1 MFKAFSLVWCILML
15 HCILQAQNVLTLD
28 EAIKI
33 GLEKNY
39 AIKLAQNASMINT
52 SNNTMGNAGMLPVV
66 ALNFGQTFN
75 INNTKQEFFSGD
87 KREGNNVNTNV
98 GNANIQANWTV
109 FNGMQMFINK
119 DRLDALQNI
128 GMLQLQFQ
136 IETITAQIM
145 AQYFDIEQ
153 QEKRIDIIKEAI
165 NISKERIQLA
175 KVRESLGSGS
185 GLAIIQ
191 AEVDINA
198 DSSLLIQQQLVLKN
212 MKVGLNELLVRSP
225 DTDFKTQPSPDFK
238 PLSLE
243 ELLSST
249 MTRNKL
255 LEIAEKNIALAN
267 LNIKQREANKY
278 PTLDINAGYNFSR
291 LNAEIGILKFNQ
303 NAGVSFGLTGR
314 WNIFNGFN
322 NKREIQIAKLDAEA
336 QKINKD
342 NTINSLKS
350 DLTIAYNI
358 YNNANAMEIMEQKNI
373 NLAKKNLEI
382 TTERLKSGSI
392 TPIELRQAQQNLID
406 VQFRKI
412 TAAFN
417 AKSAML
423 ELQRLSGAL
432 LQ

>member
-15 HCILQAQNVLTLD
+15 HCILPAQNVLTLD

-33 GLEKNY
+33 GLENNY

-243 ELLSST
+243 ELLSRT

-417 AKSAML
+417 AKTAML

>member
-15 HCILQAQNVLTLD
+15 HCILPAQNVLTLD

-33 GLEKNY
+33 GLENNY

-66 ALNFGQTFN
+66 ALNFGQNFN
-75 INNTKQEFFSGD
+75 INNTRQEFFSGL
-87 KREGNNVNTNV
+87 KPEGRGVNTNTS
-98 GNANIQANWTV
+98 NANIQANWTV

-175 KVRESLGSGS
+175 KMRESLGSGS

>member
-1 MFKAFSLVWCILML
+1 ML

>member
-15 HCILQAQNVLTLD
+15 HCILPGQNVLTLD

-33 GLEKNY
+33 GLENNY

-417 AKSAML
+417 AKTAML